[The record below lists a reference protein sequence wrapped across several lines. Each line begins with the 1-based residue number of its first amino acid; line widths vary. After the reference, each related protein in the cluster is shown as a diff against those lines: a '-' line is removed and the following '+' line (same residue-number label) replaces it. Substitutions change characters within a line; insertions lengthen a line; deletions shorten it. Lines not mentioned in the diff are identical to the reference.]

1 MQNLKYTLK
10 DNFPKLLSF
19 YYKLRF
25 IFRAFYK
32 KEPRA
37 HLFWILRRGDNRF
50 HKKHNLNEN
59 SVFFDVGG
67 FEGKFTEKILNEFD
81 CKSYI
86 FEPHPVY
93 FKILKDKY
101 IKNENVKVFE
111 YGLGN
116 INQKLYL
123 TDESSGSR
131 IVDYEAVYKISIKN
145 INEVIDELDIVKI
158 DLLKLNIEGSEYE
171 LLDHLIDTG
180 RIEIVESLLV
190 QFHENVPN
198 YINYRE
204 KIRKHLSKTHTEIF
218 SYYFVWERWDKK

>member
-1 MQNLKYTLK
+1 MKSLKNTLK
-10 DNFPKLLSF
+10 DKFPKLLSF

-37 HLFWILRRGDNRF
+37 HLFWILRRADKRF
-50 HKKHNLNEN
+50 HKKHNLNKN
-59 SVFFDVGG
+59 SIFFDVGG
-67 FEGKFTEKILNEFD
+67 FEGNFTEKILNEFN

-93 FKILKDKY
+93 FKILKDKF

-111 YGLGN
+111 YGLGK
-116 INQKLYL
+116 INQELHL
-123 TDESSGSR
+123 TDESSGSM
-131 IVDYEAVYKISIKN
+131 IVDYEADYKISVKD
-145 INEVIDELDIVKI
+145 INDVIDELGIVKI

-171 LLDHLIDTG
+171 LLDHLTETG
-180 RIEIVESLLV
+180 RLEIVESILV
-190 QFHENVPN
+190 QFHENVPD
-198 YINYRE
+198 YINYRK
-204 KIRKHLSKTHTEIF
+204 KIRKHMSKTHKEIW

>member
-1 MQNLKYTLK
+1 M
-10 DNFPKLLSF
+10 
-19 YYKLRF
+19 
-25 IFRAFYK
+25 
-32 KEPRA
+32 
-37 HLFWILRRGDNRF
+37 
-50 HKKHNLNEN
+50 NES

-111 YGLGN
+111 YGLGK

-131 IVDYEAVYKISIKN
+131 IVDYKAEYKISIKD
-145 INEVIDELDIVKI
+145 INEVIDVLGIVKI

-180 RIEIVESLLV
+180 TIEIVESLLV
-190 QFHENVPN
+190 QFHENVPD

-204 KIRKHLSKTHTEIF
+204 KIRKHLSKTHKEIW

>member
-1 MQNLKYTLK
+1 MKKLKDTLK

-37 HLFWILRRGDNRF
+37 HLFWILRRADNRF
-50 HKKHNLNEN
+50 HKKHNLNES

-111 YGLGN
+111 YGLGK

-131 IVDYEAVYKISIKN
+131 IVDYKAEYKISIKD
-145 INEVIDELDIVKI
+145 INEVIDVLGIVKI

-180 RIEIVESLLV
+180 TIELW
-190 QFHENVPN
+190 NR
-198 YINYRE
+198 Y
-204 KIRKHLSKTHTEIF
+204 
-218 SYYFVWERWDKK
+218 

>member
-1 MQNLKYTLK
+1 MKKLKDTLK

-37 HLFWILRRGDNRF
+37 HLFWILRRADNRF
-50 HKKHNLNEN
+50 HKKHNLNES

-111 YGLGN
+111 YGLGK

-131 IVDYEAVYKISIKN
+131 IVDYKAEYKISIKD
-145 INEVIDELDIVKI
+145 INEVIDVLGIVKI

-180 RIEIVESLLV
+180 TIEIVESLLV
-190 QFHENVPN
+190 QFHENVPD

-204 KIRKHLSKTHTEIF
+204 KIRKHLSKTHKEIW